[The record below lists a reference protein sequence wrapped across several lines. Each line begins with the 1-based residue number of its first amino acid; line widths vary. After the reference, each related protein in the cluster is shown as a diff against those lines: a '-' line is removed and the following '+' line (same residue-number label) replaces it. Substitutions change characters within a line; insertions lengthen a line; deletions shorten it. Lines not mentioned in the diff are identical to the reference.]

1 MFCRTATLRHN
12 GDTDEIIN
20 NLRNQ
25 KDKYDAIEGLHS
37 VTYVKI
43 SDKEFVGFAIY
54 ESKAHLEAAA
64 EQIQEVMKSFMPL
77 ISSPSEFKE
86 GDVPWVYSK

>member
-1 MFCRTATLRHN
+1 MYCRTATLIHN

-20 NLRNQ
+20 NLREQ
-25 KDKYDAIEGLHS
+25 KDKYDAVEGLHS

-43 SDKEFVGFAIY
+43 SDKEFLGFAIY

-64 EQIQEVMKSFMPL
+64 EHIQGIMKSFMPL
-77 ISSPSEFKE
+77 ISTPPVFKE
-86 GDVPWVYSK
+86 GDVPWIYSK